1 MTTLRRTLGLA
12 ECVFFGVGSILGAGI
27 YSIIGKAATFG
38 GMMLWLSF
46 LFGAVVAFL
55 TALSYAELSS
65 LFPHAGG
72 EYVYIRE
79 ALGKRAGIIGG
90 IIISFTGIVTGATV
104 SLGFAGYFVELLN
117 VPILVASSGI
127 ILLIVLINIVGIRE
141 SSTINIIF
149 TVIEISGLLFV
160 IYAAFSNYSEIDYF
174 VLPPAGFRGIA
185 IATALVFFSYTGFE
199 EIVKLAEETH
209 EPQTNIPRALML
221 ASGIVVIV
229 YLLVSVSVVAVLPI
243 EKLSA
248 SSGPLAEVVRLRFG
262 RSGALVISIIA
273 LFATSNTVLSNILG
287 SSRVILK
294 MAAAKGHFRI
304 LAYLSP
310 RFRSPVVA
318 LGLIALM
325 MMGFSLIGDI
335 RIVAL
340 ITTFFIYATFILVNL
355 SVIILRKTKTSLSQ
369 PFRIPVNIAGIPVP
383 SMLAI
388 LLTLILLGFSIYGL
402 DKI

>member
-1 MTTLRRTLGLA
+1 
-12 ECVFFGVGSILGAGI
+12 
-27 YSIIGKAATFG
+27 
-38 GMMLWLSF
+38 
-46 LFGAVVAFL
+46 
-55 TALSYAELSS
+55 
-65 LFPHAGG
+65 
-72 EYVYIRE
+72 
-79 ALGKRAGIIGG
+79 
-90 IIISFTGIVTGATV
+90 
-104 SLGFAGYFVELLN
+104 LN

-160 IYAAFSNYSEIDYF
+160 IYAAFSNHSEIDCF
-174 VLPPAGFRGIA
+174 ALPPAGFRGIA

-248 SSGPLAEVVRLRFG
+248 SSGPLADVVRLRFG

-273 LFATSNTVLSNILG
+273 LFATSNTILSNILG

-294 MAAAKGHFRI
+294 MATAKG
-304 LAYLSP
+304 
-310 RFRSPVVA
+310 
-318 LGLIALM
+318 
-325 MMGFSLIGDI
+325 
-335 RIVAL
+335 
-340 ITTFFIYATFILVNL
+340 
-355 SVIILRKTKTSLSQ
+355 
-369 PFRIPVNIAGIPVP
+369 
-383 SMLAI
+383 
-388 LLTLILLGFSIYGL
+388 LLGC
-402 DKI
+402 